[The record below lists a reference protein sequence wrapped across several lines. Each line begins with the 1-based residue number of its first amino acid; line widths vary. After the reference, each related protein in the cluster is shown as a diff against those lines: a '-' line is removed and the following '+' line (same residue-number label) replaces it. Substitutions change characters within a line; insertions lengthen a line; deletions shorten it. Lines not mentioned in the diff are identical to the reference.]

1 MARALAGGP
10 EGIASTHIHNR
21 ILHNIHVLWLHLD
34 TLPLTAHTSPSHHSH
49 LSPSPL
55 THQELLKHTPI
66 DHPDNYFIEEAVDLL
81 RDELVRM
88 NASIKSCELACSV
101 TRIRSGNRSRSI
113 RRLGNKGRM
122 AGRQLAKQL
131 MK

>member
-1 MARALAGGP
+1 M
-10 EGIASTHIHNR
+10 
-21 ILHNIHVLWLHLD
+21 
-34 TLPLTAHTSPSHHSH
+34 
-49 LSPSPL
+49 
-55 THQELLKHTPI
+55 
-66 DHPDNYFIEEAVDLL
+66 DHPDNGFIEEAVELL
-81 RDELVRM
+81 RDELVRL

-101 TRIRSGNRSRSI
+101 TRIRNGSRSRSI